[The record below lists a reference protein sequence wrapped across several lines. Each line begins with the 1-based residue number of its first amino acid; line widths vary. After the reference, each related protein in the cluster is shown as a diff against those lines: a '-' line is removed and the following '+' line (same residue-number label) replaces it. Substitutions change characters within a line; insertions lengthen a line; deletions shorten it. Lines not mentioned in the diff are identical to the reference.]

1 MICVLRK
8 LRVLFPCFLKIGRN
22 FWLEFIQ
29 LRLYLFRTT
38 WIIHILFWL
47 FSNFWELILNSLKL
61 PSLLICFLSFS
72 CSLMLCRHVLTSL
85 FYFIVRIFLFCVCL
99 YMYVCIYTSWITYI
113 YNVHLISYQTE
124 LCLYRVML
132 AVFLA
137 VCRTNFYKY
146 ICIFFPGIILLLFIN
161 YLHFYLCLKEIGFGI
176 FLWKKKSEL
185 N

>member
-85 FYFIVRIFLFCVCL
+85 FYFIVVCTCMFAYIHL
-99 YMYVCIYTSWITYI
+99 ESHI

-137 VCRTNFYKY
+137 VCRTIFTKTFVYFFQGLFY
-146 ICIFFPGIILLLFIN
+146 
-161 YLHFYLCLKEIGFGI
+161 FYL
-176 FLWKKKSEL
+176 
-185 N
+185 

>member
-1 MICVLRK
+1 MSSAVFAILKRACMAFRDGDWECGGYNAFAWFNCVLRK

-38 WIIHILFWL
+38 WIIDILFWL
-47 FSNFWELILNSLKL
+47 FNNFWELILNSLKL

-113 YNVHLISYQTE
+113 
-124 LCLYRVML
+124 
-132 AVFLA
+132 
-137 VCRTNFYKY
+137 
-146 ICIFFPGIILLLFIN
+146 
-161 YLHFYLCLKEIGFGI
+161 
-176 FLWKKKSEL
+176 
-185 N
+185 